1 MTTLSNF
8 KKLVIAPH
16 LDDEVLGCGGILDSN
31 TTVLYVGMDEALIK
45 DKWVRERPTPKK
57 RLEEMRAV
65 QKYLGFKYEILN
77 NKVNHYIENDLISPF
92 EQAINTV
99 RPDIVFV
106 PNPSYNQDHR
116 AIYNA
121 ALVALRPH
129 DLNYFVSKVLVYE
142 QVQDIQSAHIKQF
155 NPCVFAEIDVE
166 RKIHAYLLYK
176 TQVRKFRS
184 PDMVKTL
191 AKLRG
196 LQSNA
201 EYAEAFEVLR
211 WKI

>member
-1 MTTLSNF
+1 MTHLKEY

-16 LDDEVLGCGGILDSN
+16 LDDEVLGCGGVLDKN
-31 TTVLYVGMDEALIK
+31 TFVLYVGADENLIK
-45 DKWVRERPTPKK
+45 DKWVRERPAPKE
-57 RLEEMRAV
+57 RLEEMAAV
-65 QKYLGFKYEILN
+65 QKYLGFTYEILN
-77 NKVNHYIENDLISPF
+77 NKVNHYVENDLISPF
-92 EQAINTV
+92 ELAINTYK
-99 RPDIVFV
+99 PDIVFT

-121 ALVALRPH
+121 GLVALRPH
-129 DLNYFVSKVLVYE
+129 DLNHFVGKVLVYE

-155 NPCVFAEIDVE
+155 NPCGFVEIDIE
-166 RKIHAYLLYK
+166 RKLHAYGLYR

-184 PDMVKTL
+184 PDMVRTL

-201 EYAEAFEVLR
+201 DYAEAFEVLK
-211 WKI
+211 WKV